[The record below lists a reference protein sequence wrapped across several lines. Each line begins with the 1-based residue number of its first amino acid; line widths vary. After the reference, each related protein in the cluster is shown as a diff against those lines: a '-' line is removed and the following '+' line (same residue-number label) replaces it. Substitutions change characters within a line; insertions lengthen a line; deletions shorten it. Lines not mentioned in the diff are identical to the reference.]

1 VDATRAT
8 WKTVA
13 DAAQLRE
20 LVGTPTQRVAEKVR
34 TSLHDIDRAWLA
46 ASPFCLIATSAADG
60 SCDVSPKGDP
70 PGFAH
75 VLDDH
80 TVAIPDRPGNRRVD
94 GFQNVLEN
102 PQVGLIFL
110 VPGRNDTL
118 RINGGAQL
126 VSDAPFFDEMVVKG
140 HRPQLAL
147 VVHVDE
153 VFSHCSKAFMRSALW
168 DPASWTPDA
177 VPSRATI
184 ARALERPDDS
194 LETLETYYGP
204 SYAERLYT

>member
-1 VDATRAT
+1 VTTVDRT
-8 WKTVA
+8 WTVVG
-13 DAAQLRE
+13 DAQQLRD
-20 LVGTPTQRVAEKVR
+20 LVGTPTPRVAEKVR

-70 PGFAH
+70 PGFTH
-75 VLDDH
+75 MIDDR
-80 TVAIPDRPGNRRVD
+80 TIAIPDRPGNRRVD
-94 GFQNVLEN
+94 GFQNVLSN
-102 PQVGLIFL
+102 PAVGLIFL

-118 RINGGAQL
+118 RINGGAEL
-126 VSDAPFFDEMVVKG
+126 VTDAPFFDDLVVKG
-140 HRPQLAL
+140 HRPRLAL

-168 DPASWTPDA
+168 DPATWAPDA
-177 VPSRATI
+177 LPSRAKI

-194 LETLETYYGP
+194 LEVLEDYYGP
-204 SYAERLYT
+204 SYAERLYA